1 MENCSNSG
9 RSSVVLDGN
18 NKNLLHSQEKE
29 DTGKTTVM
37 QAVPETQIH
46 SITVT
51 NRFTSIFQLF
61 RKSVTCIFLP
71 VYIK

>member
-1 MENCSNSG
+1 M
-9 RSSVVLDGN
+9 
-18 NKNLLHSQEKE
+18 HSQEKE
-29 DTGKTTVM
+29 DTGKITVM
-37 QAVPETQIH
+37 QAVPEMQIH
-46 SITVT
+46 SKTVT

>member
-9 RSSVVLDGN
+9 RSSVVFDGN
-18 NKNLLHSQEKE
+18 NRNLLHSQEKE

-46 SITVT
+46 SKTVT
-51 NRFTSIFQLF
+51 NRFTFIFQLF
-61 RKSVTCIFLP
+61 RKSVTCIFLH

>member
-9 RSSVVLDGN
+9 RSSVVVDGN
-18 NKNLLHSQEKE
+18 NRNLLHSQEKE